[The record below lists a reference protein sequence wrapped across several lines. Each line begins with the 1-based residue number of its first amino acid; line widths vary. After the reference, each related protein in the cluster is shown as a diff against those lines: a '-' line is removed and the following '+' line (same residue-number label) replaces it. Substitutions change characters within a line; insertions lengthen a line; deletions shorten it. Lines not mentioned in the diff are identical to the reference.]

1 MNGEI
6 GIDDPRHNLMV
17 YLATKGIDTW
27 TLDYRTH
34 FIPPA
39 TSDSDLSELKGWT
52 NELFESDIDA
62 ASAFVSASTHRVK
75 LFTGGFS
82 RGVTFAYLYAARHPD
97 RVAGLV
103 MLDGS
108 ISDHPMMPGSPS
120 GNADNVGGKHLTFDK
135 RKLLMQMVIA
145 NPDGPAP
152 IPKYKTT
159 RENLEHVVYDA
170 AKFGGSG
177 GLANPIGGFSDAPTL
192 ARVLVEDDRWWPSV
206 QDYEELA
213 HARAEAIARR
223 LEDSG
228 DRVRQHRHGVAIYL
242 RGSRGGLIDGQPGR
256 SVHGARWMGS
266 SGRAMRHQSGERSLR
281 ADRGVDSEGHEDH
294 AACEVGGKSAPG
306 PRSRASLAGPIRSIA
321 ANAHIPSVNPST
333 VQSTKLRRRRVAMI
347 AVSDPSAALIASEVA
362 ISSGGGSR

>member
-17 YLATKGIDTW
+17 YLAAKGIDTW
-27 TLDYRTH
+27 ALDYRTH

-39 TSDSDLSELKGWT
+39 TSESDLSELKGWT

-75 LFTGGFS
+75 LFVGGFS

-120 GNADNVGGKHLTFDK
+120 GNADDVGGKHLTFDK

-177 GLANPIGGFSDAPTL
+177 GLANPLGGFSDAPTL

-206 QDYEELA
+206 QDYESSLTPELKQSLA
-213 HARAEAIARR
+213 GSKIPVIAFA
-223 LEDSG
+223 STNM
-228 DRVRQHRHGVAIYL
+228 
-242 RGSRGGLIDGQPGR
+242 GSRFTSAVRAAASSTGSSDV
-256 SVHGARWMGS
+256 SVHGARWMGP

-281 ADRGVDSEGHEDH
+281 ADRGLDREDH

-362 ISSGGGSR
+362 ISSGGFSR